1 MRRLGRRGGIGRIAA
16 VIASALM
23 LLATVAS
30 CTSGNGATV
39 TYPVTS
45 VGPDR
50 TVSPAVT
57 QTRGQLAQALG
68 ARNMILADTQSP
80 YRPPESAMLA
90 SAPRAVY
97 QVTLPADPTGGYIVV
112 YEFSD
117 TAQAAQAAAEEQAY
131 LASGP
136 GRIQSPPGT
145 VTVIRQV
152 GTTVV
157 LYSWLPGAAQDPGAA
172 DIQVALETLG
182 VGFPVPS

>member
-1 MRRLGRRGGIGRIAA
+1 
-16 VIASALM
+16 VIALSA
-23 LLATVAS
+23 AAA
-30 CTSGNGATV
+30 CTPGRGAAV
-39 TYPVTS
+39 TYPVGS

-57 QTRGQLAQALG
+57 QTRGQLVRALG
-68 ARNMILADTQSP
+68 GYNLILTDTQSP
-80 YRPPESAMLA
+80 YRSPESAMLA

-97 QVTLPADPTGGYIVV
+97 QVTLPAYPTGGYVMV

-117 TAQAAQAAAEEQAY
+117 TAQAAMAAAEEQAY

-145 VTVIRQV
+145 VNVIRQV
-152 GTTVV
+152 GTTIV

-172 DIQVALETLG
+172 DIQAALETLG
-182 VGFPVPS
+182 IGFPVPA

>member
-1 MRRLGRRGGIGRIAA
+1 MRRLGRSGGVGRVVGVMA
-16 VIASALM
+16 VGLM
-23 LLATVAS
+23 LLVSLVA
-30 CTSGNGATV
+30 CESGNGATV
-39 TYPVTS
+39 TYPVAS

-50 TVSPAVT
+50 TVSPAVI

-68 ARNMILADTQSP
+68 AQSLILADTQAP

-117 TAQAAQAAAEEQAY
+117 TAQAAQAAAEQQAY

-157 LYSWLPGAAQDPGAA
+157 VYSWLPGAAQDPGAA
-172 DIQVALETLG
+172 EIQSALDSLG
-182 VGFPVPS
+182 VGYLVPG